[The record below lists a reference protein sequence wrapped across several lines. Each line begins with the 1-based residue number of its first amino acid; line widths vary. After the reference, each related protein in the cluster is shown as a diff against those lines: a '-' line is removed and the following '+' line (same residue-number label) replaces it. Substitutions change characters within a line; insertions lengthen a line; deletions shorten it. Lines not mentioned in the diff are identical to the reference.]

1 MSRDHWF
8 TTAEA
13 IAGGTQLT
21 FRREHADMTMMRI
34 GSPTDP

>member
-1 MSRDHWF
+1 MFGDHWF
-8 TTAEA
+8 TIAVAA
-13 IAGGTQLT
+13 IAGGALM